1 MKLSLTQFG
10 GMAPKIAN
18 QLLPES
24 FAQRANE
31 VKLQSGELRPFYA
44 DIKVMSVPDN
54 TVSVY
59 KYYIPND
66 DNNVGFVWLYFNKYV
81 HIVKGPVYSDSNNRI
96 IISGIDE
103 YLRVTDTSMIDLVM
117 EGSGDYV
124 GQYQPITLDSTNT
137 YILGIPAPT
146 GIKMAVQGEGTGN
159 LESRSYV
166 VALVR
171 TWEDGK
177 VDIGKLSDPATA
189 SNGALTVDVKTG
201 QTVNL
206 TNITIPSTAYKN
218 NGVRKAYVYRST
230 VGSDG
235 TATYGFVGEFD
246 ITESTTV
253 YSFTDSRASQ
263 DVEES
268 AVSSEWDEPITGLDG
283 LVSLNNGILA
293 AFKGSDVYFS
303 YPYQTNAW
311 PYTYRVSV
319 DYNIV
324 GLGAFGNTVVVCT
337 EGLPSLALVSDPAA
351 VTLRAIN
358 SAYPCLSPQTIVNFS
373 SGVAYASTGGLMFV
387 NSTSPKYITEQYISQ
402 YDFEDWNPS
411 KIVAAAHDGIYVG
424 VSTDSSKYHGLLFD
438 IDHASTGITSLYR
451 YAYGVYT
458 DAERNELYLI
468 VPGKDGTRDIV
479 AYDRPAGEGQ
489 DQFYRTYN
497 WRSKLF
503 ISSNGLATMSAARVR
518 IDASS
523 AVLGM
528 VAKAYTYT
536 RHAINDVPLNTYDVN
551 GPVDMKVVYEKLN
564 TKSYIYF
571 IYYVDG
577 VPRLTRRT
585 NSSDP
590 FRLPSG
596 FRGDTF
602 EVEVEAA
609 TAISSIELA
618 SSMGELM

>member
-10 GMAPKIAN
+10 GMAPKVAP
-18 QLLPES
+18 QLLPDS

-44 DIKVMSVPDN
+44 DVDVMSVPDN
-54 TVSVY
+54 TLSVY

-66 DNNVGFVWLYFNKYV
+66 SNEIGHVWLYFDKYV
-81 HIVKGPVYSDSNNRI
+81 NIVKGPIYDDSNNRI
-96 IISGIDE
+96 IISGIDK
-103 YLRVTDTSMIDLVM
+103 YLRVTDYSLLDLVI
-117 EGSGDYV
+117 EGAGDYI
-124 GQYQPITLDSTNT
+124 GEYKPITLNSSNT
-137 YILGIPAPT
+137 YILGIPSPT
-146 GIKMAVQGEGTGN
+146 GIKMSVGGTGSGN
-159 LESRSYV
+159 TESRTYV

-171 TWEDGK
+171 TWADGK
-177 VDIGKLSDPATA
+177 IDIGKLSDPATT
-189 SNGALTVDVKTG
+189 SSGALTVNVQTG
-201 QTVNL
+201 QTVTL
-206 TNITIPSTAYKN
+206 TNITVPSTAYSQ

-230 VGSDG
+230 IGSDG
-235 TATYGFVGEFD
+235 TATYGYVGSFNV
-246 ITESTTV
+246 TSGTTV

-268 AVSSEWDEPITGLDG
+268 AVSAEWDEPVEDLQG

-324 GLGAFGNTVVVCT
+324 GLGAFGNTVVICT

-358 SAYPCLSPQTIVNFS
+358 SAYPCLSPQTIVNFA
-373 SGVAYASTGGLMFV
+373 SGVVYASTGGLMFI
-387 NSTSPKYITEQYISQ
+387 NNTSPKYITEGYITQ

-411 KIVAAAHDGIYVG
+411 KLVAAAHDGMYVG

-438 IDHASTGITSLYR
+438 IDHATVGVTSLYR

-458 DAERNELYLI
+458 DSERNDLYLI
-468 VPGKDGTRDIV
+468 VPAANGGRKIV
-479 AYDRPAGEGQ
+479 AYDKAAAEAG
-489 DQFYRTYN
+489 DQLYRTYN

-503 ISSNGLATMSAARVR
+503 ISSQGIATMAAARVR
-518 IDASS
+518 IDASN
-523 AVLGM
+523 AVIGI
-528 VAKAYTYT
+528 VAKTYYYTK
-536 RHAINDVPLNTYDVN
+536 HAINDVPLNTYDIN
-551 GPVDMKVVYEKLN
+551 GPVDMGVVYEKLN
-564 TKSYIYF
+564 TKSYVYF

-585 NSSDP
+585 NSSEP